1 MGNFNEL
8 LKLLNLIQL
17 STHHLVIW
25 DLRESEAVREVVL
38 PDHHDQDLEEAG
50 PRVVEHLLVLGQQDK
65 EDHAKGDEG
74 GHVDHEEL
82 DQLVDHL
89 DMSKLNLASAQ
100 KVTWIDM

>member
-1 MGNFNEL
+1 M
-8 LKLLNLIQL
+8 
-17 STHHLVIW
+17 
-25 DLRESEAVREVVL
+25 RESEAVREVVL

-50 PRVVEHLLVLGQQDK
+50 PRVVEHLLVLGKQDK

-89 DMSKLNLASAQ
+89 DTSKLNLASAQ